1 MGRRRAWIA
10 PARPRRSTLRVRQA
24 KIAQSHRRLRIVF
37 ADGPYARNGLPDS
50 LRKKFGWI
58 PHTALRRVRA
68 RGFVI
73 LPKRWIIER
82 TFAWLMWH
90 RRHARDDERNI
101 KNSASMIYI
110 AIIRIVGR
118 RLARKIQF

>member
-1 MGRRRAWIA
+1 M
-10 PARPRRSTLRVRQA
+10 
-24 KIAQSHRRLRIVF
+24 RIVF

-50 LRKKFGWI
+50 LRKKFGWT

-68 RGFVI
+68 RGFVV

-82 TFAWLMWH
+82 AFAWLMWH
-90 RRHARDDERNI
+90 RCHARDDERNT
-101 KNSASMIYI
+101 KSSEALIYI
-110 AIIRIVGR
+110 ALISIMAR